1 MKCQYV
7 APWQD
12 ALRAALL
19 LHHPPAVCRGLVQ
32 GRAEDREVR
41 LVLSWRVCPRFI
53 SAQEKLL

>member
-7 APWQD
+7 APGQD

-32 GRAEDREVR
+32 GRAEDREVSVSII
-41 LVLSWRVCPRFI
+41 LESVS
-53 SAQEKLL
+53 